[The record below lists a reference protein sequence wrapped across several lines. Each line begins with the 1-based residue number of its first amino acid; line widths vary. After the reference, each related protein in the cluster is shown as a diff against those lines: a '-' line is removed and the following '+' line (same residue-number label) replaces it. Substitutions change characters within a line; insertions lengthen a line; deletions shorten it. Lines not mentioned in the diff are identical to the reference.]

1 MPGADRSQSPSG
13 GAEISSRRASRQAIR
28 AAMVPSLTKVSRFLM
43 TRIMGFH
50 MAEKSNKRSG
60 VEKMSSAITANDR
73 ARGMVIA
80 LAGQRSWS
88 DTREA
93 WLARVARITGLSA
106 RRIRAIFYQEP
117 IRLSADEYISIQ
129 SRFARLDIDIETA
142 DALVAQAAG
151 MARVAPSGTGE
162 LACAAGEV
170 ARPAI
175 DGRAPESRPAHRP
188 ERASA
193 VSAVR

>member
-1 MPGADRSQSPSG
+1 
-13 GAEISSRRASRQAIR
+13 
-28 AAMVPSLTKVSRFLM
+28 M
-43 TRIMGFH
+43 T
-50 MAEKSNKRSG
+50 ECPNKRSG
-60 VEKMSSAITANDR
+60 VEKMSSAITANDL
-73 ARGMVIA
+73 ARKMVIA
-80 LAGQRSWS
+80 LAGQRNWS

-93 WLARVARITGLSA
+93 WLARVARQVGLSA

-129 SRFARLDIDIETA
+129 SRFARLDLDIETA
-142 DALVAQAAG
+142 DALVAQASG
-151 MARVAPSGTGE
+151 MARLAPSGTGE

-175 DGRAPESRPAHRP
+175 NARSAQGRPAHRP

>member
-1 MPGADRSQSPSG
+1 MS
-13 GAEISSRRASRQAIR
+13 
-28 AAMVPSLTKVSRFLM
+28 
-43 TRIMGFH
+43 RIMRFH

-60 VEKMSSAITANDR
+60 VEKMSTAVPANER
-73 ARGMVIA
+73 ARAMIIA

-93 WLARVARITGLSA
+93 WLARVARSVALSP

-129 SRFARLDIDIETA
+129 SRFARLDLDIETA
-142 DALVAQAAG
+142 DALVAQASG
-151 MARVAPSGTGE
+151 VARDAPAE
-162 LACAAGEV
+162 DRRMACAPLDEAAVE
-170 ARPAI
+170 
-175 DGRAPESRPAHRP
+175 GRAAHRP

-193 VSAVR
+193 VPAVR